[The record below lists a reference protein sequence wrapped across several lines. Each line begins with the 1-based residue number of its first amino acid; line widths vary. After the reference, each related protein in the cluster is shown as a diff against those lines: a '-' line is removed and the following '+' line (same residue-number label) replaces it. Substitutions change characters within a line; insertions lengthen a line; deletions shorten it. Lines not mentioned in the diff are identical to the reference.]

1 MLTKEDAHEL
11 ITYDQV
17 SGRAWH
23 NIRDIKWFRD
33 LEGRSAEH
41 SCKLWNSRYA
51 GKEIVCK
58 SEEGYIHPMIL
69 CEKIPLHR
77 LIWLYMTGEWPKGDI
92 DHINGRRD
100 DNRWCNLR
108 EVTRKENCRNRKRPK
123 TNTSGCI
130 GVSQRE
136 NSGKWRAY
144 INNDKNKRVY
154 IGSFISK
161 EEAIAARKAAEI
173 EYGYSPTHGRES

>member
-1 MLTKEDAHEL
+1 
-11 ITYDQV
+11 
-17 SGRAWH
+17 
-23 NIRDIKWFRD
+23 
-33 LEGRSAEH
+33 
-41 SCKLWNSRYA
+41 
-51 GKEIVCK
+51 
-58 SEEGYIHPMIL
+58 
-69 CEKIPLHR
+69 
-77 LIWLYMTGEWPKGDI
+77 MTGEWPKVDI

-154 IGSFISK
+154 IGDFTSK

-173 EYGYSPTHGRES
+173 KYGYSPTHGRES